1 MMVMVVVATVD
12 YDGSVGYYG
21 NVGYYGDDRVSGP

>member
-1 MMVMVVVATVD
+1 MVVAIVD
-12 YDGSVGYYG
+12 YDGSIGYYG

>member
-1 MMVMVVVATVD
+1 MVMVVVATVD